1 MRCTERSEMPL
12 AAAMVRP
19 VQCVASPGGSIRVGS
34 TTRSITAGGNGGS
47 PGFRVLSRS
56 KPATPSR
63 MNRCCQRHAQRFDTP
78 ARRKISAVP
87 YPSAVDRMIRARQAY
102 FCGLLRSATTY

>member
-1 MRCTERSEMPL
+1 MRCTERSEVPL

-19 VQCVASPGGSIRVGS
+19 VQCFASPG
-34 TTRSITAGGNGGS
+34 GGS